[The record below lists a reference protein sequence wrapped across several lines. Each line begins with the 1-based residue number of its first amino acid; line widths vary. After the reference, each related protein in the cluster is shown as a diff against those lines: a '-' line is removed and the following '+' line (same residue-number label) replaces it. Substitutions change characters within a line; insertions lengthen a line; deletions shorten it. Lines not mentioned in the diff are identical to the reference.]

1 MRLHFPAYT
10 TRLLRVAVASG
21 VGEPTA
27 PAPEAAP
34 VGGDPE
40 QLHELVIE
48 HGNAVYRLALGVVRD
63 PSLAEDVSQDTLVKA
78 WLALPSFRGDA
89 SLRSWVLRIAH
100 NTAVSTLRARR
111 AVLIDPVDMPE
122 PPPTPE
128 RGVETSVQSNET
140 MAAFAEALEM
150 LDELSR
156 SIVVLRELEGLS
168 YDEIA
173 QVLDV
178 PLPTVKT
185 RLLRARR
192 RLGVA
197 LKEWA

>member
-1 MRLHFPAYT
+1 MIRFRRLFRLPVLWAYT
-10 TRLLRVAVASG
+10 PGTGAQVDLSARSN
-21 VGEPTA
+21 E
-27 PAPEAAP
+27 
-34 VGGDPE
+34 GDPDD
-40 QLHELVIE
+40 LHKLVVE
-48 HGNAVYRLALGVVRD
+48 HGDAVYRLAYSIVRD
-63 PSLAEDVSQDTLVKA
+63 SALAEDVSQDTLVKA

-100 NTAVSTLRARR
+100 NTAISTLRTRR
-111 AVLIDPVDMPE
+111 MTLMDPAEMPE
-122 PPPTPE
+122 REIIPE
-128 RGVETSVQSNET
+128 RTVERRVESGEV
-140 MAAFAEALEM
+140 MDAFVEALDH

-156 SIVVLRELEGLS
+156 SIVVLRELEGLA

-173 QVLDV
+173 SVLKV

-192 RLGVA
+192 KLSTV

>member
-1 MRLHFPAYT
+1 MRLYIPAYT
-10 TRLLRVAVASG
+10 IRLLRIAVAPG
-21 VGEPTA
+21 VGKPVDNPTDGA
-27 PAPEAAP
+27 VAA
-34 VGGDPE
+34 GDPE
-40 QLHELVIE
+40 DLHKLVVE
-48 HGNAVYRLALGVVRD
+48 HGNAIYRLALGVVRD

-78 WLALPSFRGDA
+78 WLALPTFRGDA

-111 AVLIDPVDMPE
+111 AVVVDPVDMPE

-128 RGVETSVQSNET
+128 RGVETSVQSNEA
-140 MAAFAEALEM
+140 MVAFAGALEK

-168 YDEIA
+168 YEEIA
-173 QVLDV
+173 NVLDV

-192 RLGVA
+192 RLGIV